1 MLATVASSI
10 DALIEELR
18 FFLFGGGRDIVAARG
33 TGDGLDGLD
42 GLNGLNGLDGRDG
55 MVVGRKC

>member
-1 MLATVASSI
+1 MLATVASFI

-33 TGDGLDGLD
+33 TGDGLDGLV
-42 GLNGLNGLDGRDG
+42 
-55 MVVGRKC
+55 VVGRKC